1 MGPIGLS
8 LDTAN
13 AELHAAQQRV
23 YHAFT
28 AEPAAASHSFHL
40 HFDFTAGAASAAW
53 PFEFQAGQLRFIA
66 DHYAGAIDV
75 ARQQGQLT
83 FTSAQPFAAA
93 DYFVRAAIALLT
105 FEAGGLLFH
114 AAGLARHDRG
124 YAFFGYSGSGKT
136 TVARLSTRARVLND
150 DLVVLWPEASHPAA
164 RQVSRRYGETGA
176 QTREARQWYMDATPF
191 SNPTQVQPTGPYR
204 VPLTALYRLI
214 QDRRV
219 FLEPLDPAL
228 ALAEV
233 VASSPIVCADPDR
246 AAALLDRAAQLTRAI
261 PVQRLHFLPDDSF
274 WNLIDPG

>member
-1 MGPIGLS
+1 LIRLNAITYTTTLAIGPVCLS
-8 LDTAN
+8 LTTAN
-13 AELHAAQQRV
+13 LELHAAQQRA
-23 YHAFT
+23 YQAFARDPLAT
-28 AEPAAASHSFHL
+28 SHPLRL
-40 HFDFTAGAASAAW
+40 HFDFTAGAAADTW
-53 PFEFQAGQLRFIA
+53 PFEFQAGLLRFASA
-66 DHYAGAIDV
+66 DYSGTIDI

-83 FTSAQPFAAA
+83 FASSQPFAAA
-93 DYFVRAAIALLT
+93 DYFVRAAVALLA

-114 AAGLARHDRG
+114 AAGLAHHDRG

-136 TVARLSTRARVLND
+136 TVARLSSRARLLND
-150 DLVVLWPEASHPAA
+150 DLIVLWPHANRWEIA
-164 RQVSRRYGETGA
+164 
-176 QTREARQWYMDATPF
+176 ATPF
-191 SNPTQVQPTGPYR
+191 SNPTQVQPAGSHQ

-246 AAALLDRAAQLTRAI
+246 AAALLDRAAQLTRAV

-274 WNLIDPG
+274 WQLIDPAD